1 MLTLFLY
8 RRHIALA
15 LFSADFT
22 PCDHCRYLLAL
33 MCRNQT
39 LLALLSLINAGLV
52 HHLFCD
58 GGVTQATV
66 HIYFV
71 FAMYSTRSHSTRPVC
86 SKCWFI
92 GTKQVR
98 DSLVFTQRQASC
110 FLSTLSVI
118 HWGFLSRI
126 TSQGH
131 NASI

>member
-22 PCDHCRYLLAL
+22 SCDHCRYLLAL
-33 MCRNQT
+33 TGKNQT
-39 LLALLSLINAGLV
+39 LLALLSLINTGLV

-58 GGVTQATV
+58 GGVTQGTV
-66 HIYFV
+66 HSYFV
-71 FAMYSTRSHSTRPVC
+71 FAMYLTRSHSTRPVC

-118 HWGFLSRI
+118 HWGFLAGI